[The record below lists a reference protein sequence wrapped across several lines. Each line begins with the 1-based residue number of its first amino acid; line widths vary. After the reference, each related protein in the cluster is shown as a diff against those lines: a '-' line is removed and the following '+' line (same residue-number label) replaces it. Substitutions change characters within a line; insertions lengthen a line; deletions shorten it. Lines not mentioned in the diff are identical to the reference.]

1 MKRIISVLLFMVLL
15 LAGCAQAKEPEVV
28 NTITTDLKTYY
39 ELNDGTWQADGQV
52 YKYRLEITGQ
62 LPNSD
67 EKTVFV
73 YLSNIEKITF
83 DQAWKAAGFSSQ
95 TSDYFSEDEAVL
107 VEWHSVNSK
116 PISQTSSS
124 AVDANNSLVVKP
136 DSLLDAAISCAI
148 LETYSDVIPDG
159 TLNTESHIVLTS
171 KAIISASADAS
182 SNNQEEAVAVYYLI
196 LQYGEN
202 DGELEEPRRLWG
214 EAVIVFTVDESGKYS
229 VKDFL
234 RPQYSADYDEEL
246 LKLLATANETD
257 KEQYERQLLES
268 CKRTA
273 EEYLANKEA
282 AFSAHPG

>member
-1 MKRIISVLLFMVLL
+1 MKKIISVLLLVVLL
-15 LAGCAQAKEPEVV
+15 LAGCAQTKEPEVV
-28 NTITTDLKTYY
+28 NTITTDRMTYY
-39 ELNDGTWQADGQV
+39 ELSDGTWQADGRI
-52 YKYRLEITGQ
+52 YKHRLGVTGQ
-62 LPNSD
+62 LPNSI
-67 EKTVFV
+67 EESTFV
-73 YLSNIEKITF
+73 YLTNLEKITF

-107 VEWHSVNSK
+107 VEWHSVSSK

-124 AVDANNSLVVKP
+124 AVDANSSLVVKP

-171 KAIISASADAS
+171 KAITSASAGS
-182 SNNQEEAVAVYYLI
+182 ESNSQEEAVAVYYLI

-202 DGELEEPRRLWG
+202 DGELEEHKRLFG
-214 EAVIVFTVDESGKYS
+214 EAVIVFTVDDSGKYS

-234 RPQYSADYDEEL
+234 RPQYSADYDENL

-268 CKRTA
+268 CKRTT
-273 EEYLANKEA
+273 EEYITNKE
-282 AFSAHPG
+282 SAVSAQPG